1 MFTACFLF
9 IFMSC
14 DNPKLWGLSR
24 DELCSTID
32 RGEFAVLESLTDS
45 DYELV
50 SDFDPAAPYA
60 LATRLARAGRPV
72 EARKLLAAGVR
83 RCPEP
88 WKSLCAS
95 ELARSGDA
103 SERLA
108 FVESLLSSGD
118 EFLPG
123 VSLGKGALEF
133 MRQDALLEL
142 GQFDAVFGSDPAIR
156 NFRVDVWRKS
166 WKTAWVAGK
175 AILSSGSASALSR
188 GVISDLGKAALYG
201 APDTLSEVAL
211 FDRLSDEASGRP
223 GSAGGYMFAFYAGRL
238 SKKGSDGAIARFET
252 ARDLAANAV
261 DRDNAIWYSL
271 DARLS
276 KSAAS
281 LIDGLI
287 ASVPSWGNPAYFTD
301 LLETCVV
308 QLVHDRDWASVARL
322 RAAVPPL
329 ADSDLRARLDYLV
342 ARSPLTDAESA
353 TALLRGIAGDAR
365 ATLYYRLLADA
376 DFAVGDARADRTA
389 GTADASDPLADAL
402 RALVSWHLED
412 CVYPVAAKIYPDCP
426 RGLAVELAPAL
437 QKAARYGDAIRLV
450 NMAVARAGGQYTR
463 EELEIAY
470 PRPWRGETSSAAKR
484 FGVGEHVLYA
494 LIRSESYFDAEAV
507 SSAGAYGLT
516 QLMEPTAADIARK
529 LKVSDFDLSDPGTNI
544 SFGARYLS
552 ELTER
557 LDGNPM
563 AALWAYNAGI
573 TRVREW
579 MKAVPAGDTD
589 LLLEGL
595 PYSETREYG
604 RKVLAAAAVYGYLYY
619 QKPVAET
626 VRELF

>member
-1 MFTACFLF
+1 
-9 IFMSC
+9 MSC

-24 DELCSTID
+24 DELCAAID
-32 RGEFAVLESLTDS
+32 RGEFAALESLTDS

-50 SDFDPAAPYA
+50 SDFDPAAPFA

-72 EARKLLAAGVR
+72 EARRLLAAGAR

-108 FVESLLSSGD
+108 FIESLLASGD

-123 VSLGKGALEF
+123 VSLGKGALQSL
-133 MRQDALLEL
+133 RQDALLEL

-175 AILSSGSASALSR
+175 AILSSGSPSALSR
-188 GVISDLGKAALYG
+188 AVISDLGKAALYG
-201 APDTLSEVAL
+201 SPDAQSEVAL
-211 FDRLSDEASGRP
+211 FDRLADEAAGRSG
-223 GSAGGYMFAFYAGRL
+223 STAGYLFAFYAGRL
-238 SKKGSDGAIARFET
+238 SKKGSDGAIARFEK
-252 ARDLAANAV
+252 ARDRAENAA

-271 DARLS
+271 DARLA
-276 KSAAS
+276 KSPVR
-281 LIDGLI
+281 LVDGLV
-287 ASVPSWGNPAYFTD
+287 ASAPSWGNRSYFTD
-301 LLETCVV
+301 ILENCVV
-308 QLVHDRDWASVARL
+308 QLVRDRDWASIARL
-322 RAAVPPL
+322 RAAVSPL
-329 ADSDLRARLDYLV
+329 ADSDLRTRLDYLV
-342 ARSPLTDAESA
+342 ARSPQTDAETGA
-353 TALLRGIAGDAR
+353 ALLRGIAGDPR
-365 ATLYYRLLADA
+365 APLYYRLLADA
-376 DFAVGDARADRTA
+376 DFVVADARADRAA
-389 GTADASDPLADAL
+389 GSSDAADAADPLADAL

-426 RGLAVELAPAL
+426 RELAVQLAPAL
-437 QKAARYGDAIRLV
+437 QKADLYGDAIRLV
-450 NMAVARAGGQYTR
+450 NMAVTRSLGQYTR
-463 EELEIAY
+463 EELEIVY
-470 PRPWRGETSSAAKR
+470 PRPWRAETSASAKR

-507 SSAGAYGLT
+507 SSAGAHGLT

-529 LKVSDFDLSDPGTNI
+529 LKVADFDLSDPETNI
-544 SFGARYLS
+544 AFGARYLS
-552 ELTER
+552 ELTDR
-557 LDGNPM
+557 LDGNRM